1 MSIEIRNLSWEVGNK
16 SIIENISLT
25 INRGEIIT
33 ILGPNGAGKSSFLK
47 LISGDLKGSKGEI
60 FFDESNLDEISIQ
73 DRSFMRSV
81 MSQSQEIVYDFSVK
95 EIIEMGWIERG
106 ISTYSGDFEEAVN
119 RISLD
124 CSVNDLL
131 EQSFNTLSGG
141 EKRRVHFART
151 LVQLWRP
158 SGSDDPRYMFLDEPT
173 ANLDILHEQKMMKLI
188 QKKRDEGIGILLILH
203 DLNLA
208 AKYSD
213 KIAIFKNGHLIS
225 IGTPQEVLTEE
236 TLTDV
241 YDVSMKIDEN
251 PFRINY
257 Y

>member
-1 MSIEIRNLSWEVGNK
+1 MQ
-16 SIIENISLT
+16 
-25 INRGEIIT
+25 
-33 ILGPNGAGKSSFLK
+33 
-47 LISGDLKGSKGEI
+47 GEI

-119 RISLD
+119 KISFD

-213 KIAIFKNGHLIS
+213 KIAIFKNGRLIS

>member
-1 MSIEIRNLSWEVGNK
+1 MSVDIKNLSWEVNSK
-16 SIIENISLT
+16 KILDDISLS
-25 INRGEIIT
+25 ISSGEIIT

-47 LISGDLKGSKGEI
+47 IISGDLKCTEGQI
-60 FFDESNLDEISIQ
+60 YFDQLNLDDISIQ
-73 DRSFMRSV
+73 DRSFIRSV
-81 MSQSQEIVYDFSVK
+81 MSQSQDVVYDFSTR
-95 EIIEMGWIERG
+95 EIIEMGWLDRG
-106 ISTYSGDFEEAVN
+106 ISNYSEYFKNAID
-119 RISLD
+119 RISD
-124 CSVNDLL
+124 ECSVKNLL
-131 EQSFNTLSGG
+131 GQSFNTLSGG

-188 QKKRDEGIGILLILH
+188 QKKRDEGLGILLILH

-213 KIAIFKNGHLIS
+213 QIALFNEGKLVDKGLPK
-225 IGTPQEVLTEE
+225 TVLTED
-236 TLTDV
+236 TLSTV
-241 YDVSMKIDEN
+241 YGLKMNVEKN

>member
-1 MSIEIRNLSWEVGNK
+1 MSVDIKNLSWEVNSK
-16 SIIENISLT
+16 KILDDISLS
-25 INRGEIIT
+25 ISSGEIIT

-47 LISGDLKGSKGEI
+47 IISGDLKCTEGQI
-60 FFDESNLDEISIQ
+60 YFDQSNLDDISIQ
-73 DRSFMRSV
+73 DRSFIRSV
-81 MSQSQEIVYDFSVK
+81 MSQSQDVVYDFSTR
-95 EIIEMGWIERG
+95 EIIEMGWLDRG
-106 ISTYSGDFEEAVN
+106 ISNYSEYFKNAID
-119 RISLD
+119 RISD
-124 CSVNDLL
+124 ECSVKNLL
-131 EQSFNTLSGG
+131 GQSFNTLSGG

-188 QKKRDEGIGILLILH
+188 QKKRDEGLGILLILH

-213 KIAIFKNGHLIS
+213 QIALFNDGKLVDKGLPK
-225 IGTPQEVLTEE
+225 TVLTED
-236 TLTDV
+236 TLCTV
-241 YDVSMKIDEN
+241 YGLEMSVEKN

>member
-1 MSIEIRNLSWEVGNK
+1 MSIDIRNLSWEVGNK

-33 ILGPNGAGKSSFLK
+33 ILGPNGAGKSSFLR

-151 LVQLWRP
+151 LIQVWNDNLQNDP
-158 SGSDDPRYMFLDEPT
+158 SFMFLDEPT
-173 ANLDILHEQKMMKLI
+173 SNLDLYHELKLLKILKNES
-188 QKKRDEGIGILLILH
+188 KKGKGILLIIH
-203 DLNLA
+203 NLNLA
-208 AKYSD
+208 FKFSD
-213 KIAIFKNGHLIS
+213 KIGIFKNGKLLS
-225 IGTPQEVLTEE
+225 FGEPKEVFTNEILFDVFKIPIKVNSKNR
-236 TLTDV
+236 TLNI
-241 YDVSMKIDEN
+241 Y
-251 PFRINY
+251 
-257 Y
+257 

>member
-1 MSIEIRNLSWEVGNK
+1 MSVDIKNVSWEVNSK
-16 SIIENISLT
+16 KILDDISLS
-25 INRGEIIT
+25 ISSGEIIT

-47 LISGDLKGSKGEI
+47 IISGDLKCTEGQI
-60 FFDESNLDEISIQ
+60 YFDQSNLDDISIQ
-73 DRSFMRSV
+73 DRSFIRSV
-81 MSQSQEIVYDFSVK
+81 MSQSQDVVYDFSAR
-95 EIIEMGWIERG
+95 EIIEMGWLDRG
-106 ISTYSGDFEEAVN
+106 ISSYSENFIEAIDQISEE
-119 RISLD
+119 
-124 CSVNDLL
+124 CSVRNLL

-188 QKKRDEGIGILLILH
+188 QKKRDEGLGILLILH

-213 KIAIFKNGHLIS
+213 QIALFNDGKLVDVGFPRTI
-225 IGTPQEVLTEE
+225 LTEN
-236 TLTDV
+236 TLSTV
-241 YDVSMKIDEN
+241 YGLKMKVEKN
-251 PFRINY
+251 PFRIDY

>member
-1 MSIEIRNLSWEVGNK
+1 MSVDIKNLSWEVNSK
-16 SIIENISLT
+16 KILDDISLS
-25 INRGEIIT
+25 ISSGEIIT

-47 LISGDLKGSKGEI
+47 IISGDLKCTKGQI
-60 FFDESNLDEISIQ
+60 YFDQSNLNDISIQ
-73 DRSFMRSV
+73 DRSFIRSV
-81 MSQSQEIVYDFSVK
+81 MSQSQDVVYDFSTR
-95 EIIEMGWIERG
+95 EIIEMGWLDRG
-106 ISTYSGDFEEAVN
+106 ISNYSEDFKKAIDQISEE
-119 RISLD
+119 
-124 CSVNDLL
+124 CSVKNLL

-188 QKKRDEGIGILLILH
+188 QKKRDEGLGILLILH

-213 KIAIFKNGHLIS
+213 QIALFDNGKLIDK
-225 IGTPQEVLTEE
+225 GLPKTVLTED
-236 TLTDV
+236 TLSAV
-241 YDVSMKIDEN
+241 YGLKMNVEKN

>member
-1 MSIEIRNLSWEVGNK
+1 MSVEVKNLSWEVNSK
-16 SIIENISLT
+16 KILDDISLS
-25 INRGEIIT
+25 ISSGEIIT

-47 LISGDLKGSKGEI
+47 LISGDLQCTEGQVY
-60 FFDESNLDEISIQ
+60 FDQSNLDDISIQ
-73 DRSFMRSV
+73 DQSFIRSV
-81 MSQSQEIVYDFSVK
+81 MSQSQDVVYDFSTR
-95 EIIEMGWIERG
+95 EIIEMGWLDRG
-106 ISTYSGDFEEAVN
+106 ISSYSDDFREAIHQISEE
-119 RISLD
+119 
-124 CSVNDLL
+124 CSVNNLL

-188 QKKRDEGIGILLILH
+188 QKKRDEGLGILLILH

-208 AKYSD
+208 VKYSD
-213 KIAIFKNGHLIS
+213 QVALFNKGKLVDKGAPK
-225 IGTPQEVLTEE
+225 TVLTEDI
-236 TLTDV
+236 LSAV
-241 YDVSMKIDEN
+241 YGLKMNIEKN

>member
-1 MSIEIRNLSWEVGNK
+1 MSVDIKNLSWEVDSK
-16 SIIENISLT
+16 KILDDISLS
-25 INRGEIIT
+25 ISSGEIIT

-47 LISGDLKGSKGEI
+47 IISGDLKCTKGQI
-60 FFDESNLDEISIQ
+60 YFDQSNLNDISIQ
-73 DRSFMRSV
+73 DRSFIRSV
-81 MSQSQEIVYDFSVK
+81 MSQSQDVVYDFSTR
-95 EIIEMGWIERG
+95 EIIEMGWLDRG
-106 ISTYSGDFEEAVN
+106 ISNYSEDFKKAIDQISEE
-119 RISLD
+119 
-124 CSVNDLL
+124 CSVKNLL

-188 QKKRDEGIGILLILH
+188 QKKRDEGLGILLILH

-213 KIAIFKNGHLIS
+213 QIALFDNGKLIDK
-225 IGTPQEVLTEE
+225 GLPKTVLTED
-236 TLTDV
+236 TLSAV
-241 YDVSMKIDEN
+241 YGLKMNVEKN

>member
-1 MSIEIRNLSWEVGNK
+1 MSVEVKNLSWEVNSK
-16 SIIENISLT
+16 KILDDISLS
-25 INRGEIIT
+25 ISSGEIIT

-47 LISGDLKGSKGEI
+47 IISGDLQCTEGQVY
-60 FFDESNLDEISIQ
+60 FDQSNLDDISIQ
-73 DRSFMRSV
+73 DRSFIRSV
-81 MSQSQEIVYDFSVK
+81 MSQSQDVVYDFSTR
-95 EIIEMGWIERG
+95 EIIEMGWLDRG
-106 ISTYSGDFEEAVN
+106 ISSYSEDFKKAIDQISEE
-119 RISLD
+119 
-124 CSVNDLL
+124 CSVKNLL

-188 QKKRDEGIGILLILH
+188 QKKRDEGLGILLILH

-213 KIAIFKNGHLIS
+213 QVALLNEGRLVDKGLPK
-225 IGTPQEVLTEE
+225 TVLTED
-236 TLTDV
+236 TLSAV
-241 YDVSMKIDEN
+241 YGLKMNVEKN

>member
-1 MSIEIRNLSWEVGNK
+1 MSVEVKNLSWEINSK
-16 SIIENISLT
+16 KILDDISLS
-25 INRGEIIT
+25 ISSGEIIT

-47 LISGDLKGSKGEI
+47 IISGDLQCTEGQVY
-60 FFDESNLDEISIQ
+60 FDQSNLDDISIQ
-73 DRSFMRSV
+73 DRSFIRSV
-81 MSQSQEIVYDFSVK
+81 MSQSQDVVYDFSTR
-95 EIIEMGWIERG
+95 EIIEMGWLDRG
-106 ISTYSGDFEEAVN
+106 ISSYSEYFKKAIDQISEE
-119 RISLD
+119 
-124 CSVNDLL
+124 CSVKNLL

-188 QKKRDEGIGILLILH
+188 QKKRDEGLGILLILH

-213 KIAIFKNGHLIS
+213 QVAYRYGILCVCDHTSSPMRIQNSKTTS
-225 IGTPQEVLTEE
+225 ICVFGRPAYAVG
-236 TLTDV
+236 
-241 YDVSMKIDEN
+241 
-251 PFRINY
+251 
-257 Y
+257 

>member
-1 MSIEIRNLSWEVGNK
+1 MSVDIKNLSWEVDSK
-16 SIIENISLT
+16 KILDDISLS
-25 INRGEIIT
+25 ISSGEIIT

-47 LISGDLKGSKGEI
+47 IISGDLKCTKGQI
-60 FFDESNLDEISIQ
+60 YFDQSNLNDISIQ
-73 DRSFMRSV
+73 DRSFIRSV
-81 MSQSQEIVYDFSVK
+81 MSQSQDVVYDFSTR
-95 EIIEMGWIERG
+95 EIIEMGWLDRG
-106 ISTYSGDFEEAVN
+106 ISNYSEDFKKAIDQISEE
-119 RISLD
+119 
-124 CSVNDLL
+124 CSVKNLL

-151 LVQLWRP
+151 LIQLWRP

-188 QKKRDEGIGILLILH
+188 QKKRDEGLGILLILH

-213 KIAIFKNGHLIS
+213 QIALFDNGKLIDK
-225 IGTPQEVLTEE
+225 GLPKTVLTED
-236 TLTDV
+236 TLSAV
-241 YDVSMKIDEN
+241 YGLKMNVEKN